1 MQTDPTAFTDA
12 VRAAQSGDTEAEQ
25 ALIEE
30 NLPLVTAIAK
40 RFINRGVD
48 FDDLK
53 QLGSI
58 GLLKAVRRFDVTL
71 GVCFS
76 TYAVPLIA
84 GEIKRFLRDD
94 GMIKFSRSAK
104 QLAYAVSLALRDEP
118 DLSVDALAK
127 RLNVDREELA
137 VAAASAKAVASLD
150 EPLSDDGGERFDRFG
165 VDGEEESTVRK
176 LSLEAAIA
184 SLTDRDKLL
193 IRMRYREEKTQAEVG
208 RILGVSQVQIS
219 RLEKKILSRLRNRIG
234 DSD

>member
-1 MQTDPTAFTDA
+1 MQSEAAFSDA
-12 VRAAQSGDTEAEQ
+12 ILRAQSGDADAERT
-25 ALIEE
+25 LIEQ

-40 RFINRGVD
+40 RFWNRGVE

-58 GLLKAVRRFDVTL
+58 GLLKAIRRFDVTA

-104 QLAYAVSLALRDEP
+104 SLAYAVSLALRDEP
-118 DLSVDALAK
+118 NLSVDALSE
-127 RLNVDREELA
+127 RLSVDPAELA
-137 VAAASAKAVASLD
+137 VAMASANAVASLD
-150 EPLSDDGGERFDRFG
+150 EPIPDGGGERFDRIG
-165 VDGEEESTVRK
+165 VDSEEESTVQK
-176 LSLEAAIA
+176 LSLESAVS
-184 SLTDRDKLL
+184 SLSAREQTLVRL
-193 IRMRYREEKTQAEVG
+193 RYREEKTQAEVG

-219 RLEKKILSRLRNRIG
+219 RMEKKILSRLRNRMEP
-234 DSD
+234 